1 MTEKDEITM
10 SQMELSRLHAIH
22 QVLDG
27 KIKQVE
33 AAEKLGLSD
42 RQIRRIIRAVRAEGD
57 KAIAHGLRGKPSH
70 RRIDQAVK
78 NRVLNLYEKKYPDFG
93 PTFAA
98 EKLEELDGIK
108 LSDETL
114 RLWLIEKGL
123 WEKRK
128 SRKHRHW
135 RKRSSCFGAM
145 VQFDGSHHDW
155 FEGRGPKCVLMNF
168 IDDATNQRFAR
179 FFEYEGV
186 MPAMEI
192 LKLYIQKNGIP
203 QSIYLDRHAT
213 YKSQAK
219 QTIEDELEN
228 KQAISQFER
237 AAAELGIRIIHANS
251 PQAKGRV
258 ERDFK
263 TQQNRLVKEM
273 RLEGINDIDGGNKYL
288 PRYLMKH
295 NRRFREEA
303 ENPTDMHRAVPEGLD
318 LDSILCVKTVRTLK
332 NDFTVQYD
340 TKFFQ
345 VLNNVAG
352 KKVICEEDL
361 RGRFRITYNGKELA
375 YKEIERPT
383 ARSKKP
389 RIRYG
394 SKAHKPPMSHPY
406 KSRMFNERVARDTAR
421 AEIKAMNL
429 KQAPELA
436 LKS

>member
-42 RQIRRIIRAVRAEGD
+42 RQIRRIISAVRAEGD

-78 NRVLNLYEKKYPDFG
+78 SRVLKLYEEKYPDFG

-123 WEKRK
+123 WEKSK

-168 IDDATNQRFAR
+168 IDDATNQRFAK

-186 MPAMEI
+186 LPAMEI
-192 LKLYIQKNGIP
+192 LKLYVQKRGIP

-219 QTIEDELEN
+219 QTIEDELKN
-228 KQAISQFER
+228 TKAMSQFER
-237 AAAELGIRIIHANS
+237 AAGELGIRIIHANS

-263 TQQNRLVKEM
+263 THQDRLVKEM
-273 RLEGINDIDGGNKYL
+273 RLEGVSDIKGANRFL

-295 NRRFREEA
+295 NNRFSVEA
-303 ENPTDMHRAVPEGLD
+303 ESAIDMHRAVPEGMN
-318 LDSILCVKTVRTLK
+318 LDSILCVKEIRTLK
-332 NDFTVQYD
+332 KDFTIQYEN
-340 TKFFQ
+340 KLYQ
-345 VLNNVAG
+345 ILNNVAG
-352 KKVICEEDL
+352 EKVVCEESIK
-361 RGRFRITYNGKELA
+361 GKFRITYNGKELS
-375 YKEIERPT
+375 YKELDCPPERPKKQM
-383 ARSKKP
+383 ARH
-389 RIRYG
+389 G
-394 SKAHKPPMSHPY
+394 SKAHKPPMTHPF
-406 KSRMFNERVARDTAR
+406 KSRMFKERVAIEAVK
-421 AEIKAMNL
+421 AEAKAMRF
-429 KQAPELA
+429 KEAQV
-436 LKS
+436 